1 MPDVPT
7 TPQNPSSPAL
17 SLRILA
23 SGPLSRP
30 ATSLRSLTSLSRPH
44 RAQDGSA
51 GKERLSVFPRQPSR
65 SSPSR
70 VQHNTSVAPTTPAPQ
85 AFSSPVDRPLKSS
98 LKCTRS
104 WSSRDAPTS
113 VLPSVDR
120 SILAAA
126 RKRVRFKDRDGPLE
140 SVCVFSPTG
149 RPSSIFS
156 LHSDSD
162 SGSDDDNDDRA
173 GPLRR
178 QWDSV
183 VAAAEPA
190 LVPLE
195 VADVISQIPS
205 LRTPATSFV
214 RLESITPIPPTRF
227 GQQPLLLHGI
237 VHVCNIAYEK
247 QVAARY
253 TLDDWRTTSE
263 IRACYANP
271 LPAGPA
277 RRSAAVP
284 VAPMNPSN
292 GALDQW
298 SFTIPLMLRAP
309 PADPPRT
316 LLLSVRFTVPGKGE
330 WWDDN
335 GGDNFRIVLSQ
346 LPSAGRGTV
355 GHGLPALG
363 IPLRPG
369 PGLSLP
375 SMWDVPF
382 VKNTAAE
389 FPRKPLAEPCSPNAQ
404 AAMAGTLPS
413 MVSWGAPIPTA
424 VSNRLLSVA

>member
-1 MPDVPT
+1 MPYVST
-7 TPQNPSSPAL
+7 APQNPSGPAL
-17 SLRILA
+17 SLCI
-23 SGPLSRP
+23 
-30 ATSLRSLTSLSRPH
+30 LTSLSRPH
-44 RAQDGSA
+44 RAQDHSVGE
-51 GKERLSVFPRQPSR
+51 ERLSVLPRQPSR
-65 SSPSR
+65 SR
-70 VQHNTSVAPTTPAPQ
+70 VNTPLPRTTPAPQ
-85 AFSSPVDRPLKSS
+85 AFSSPVDKPLKSS
-98 LKCTRS
+98 LKCTRP

-126 RKRVRFKDRDGPLE
+126 RKRVRFKDRDGHLE
-140 SVCVFSPTG
+140 SVCVFRPTE

-178 QWDSV
+178 QRDS
-183 VAAAEPA
+183 VAAAAKLA

-205 LRTPATSFV
+205 PRTPATSFV
-214 RLESITPIPPTRF
+214 RLESITPILPMRF
-227 GQQPLLLHGI
+227 GQPLLLHGI
-237 VHVCNIAYEK
+237 VHVRNIAHEK

-253 TLDDWRTTSE
+253 TLDDWGTTSE

-271 LPAGPA
+271 LPASPASPA
-277 RRSAAVP
+277 RRGAAVP
-284 VAPMNPSN
+284 GASINPRN
-292 GALDQW
+292 GAWDQY
-298 SFTIPLMLRAP
+298 SFTISLMLRAP

-335 GGDNFRIVLSQ
+335 GGDSFRIVLSQ
-346 LPSAGRGTV
+346 LPSAGRGTA
-355 GHGLPALG
+355 GHGQPAFGSPRLG
-363 IPLRPG
+363 SS

-375 SMWDVPF
+375 SMWDASF

-389 FPRKPLAEPCSPNAQ
+389 FPRKPLAVPSSANAQ
-404 AAMAGTLPS
+404 AAMAGALPS

-424 VSNRLLSVA
+424 ASD

>member
-1 MPDVPT
+1 MPYVLST
-7 TPQNPSSPAL
+7 TQNPSGSAPSPHV
-17 SLRILA
+17 
-23 SGPLSRP
+23 
-30 ATSLRSLTSLSRPH
+30 LTSLSRSH
-44 RAQDGSA
+44 WAQDHSV
-51 GKERLSVFPRQPSR
+51 GKEHLSVIPRQPTW
-65 SSPSR
+65 SR
-70 VQHNTSVAPTTPAPQ
+70 VQHNTPVPRTTSAPQ
-85 AFSSPVDRPLKSS
+85 AFSSLVDRPLKSS

-120 SILAAA
+120 SVLAAA
-126 RKRVRFKDRDGPLE
+126 RKRVRFKDTDGHLE
-140 SVCVFSPTG
+140 SVCVFRPTG

-173 GPLRR
+173 GSWRR
-178 QWDSV
+178 QRDSV

-205 LRTPATSFV
+205 PHIPSMCFV
-214 RLESITPIPPTRF
+214 RLESITPILPTRF

-237 VHVCNIAYEK
+237 VHVRNLAYEK

-253 TLDDWRTTSE
+253 TLDDWGTTSE

-271 LPAGPA
+271 LTAGLA
-277 RRSAAVP
+277 RRGAAVP
-284 VAPMNPSN
+284 SAPINLRN
-292 GALDQW
+292 GGWDQF
-298 SFTIPLMLRAP
+298 SFSIPLMLRAP

-316 LLLSVRFTVPGKGE
+316 LLLAVRFTVPGKGE
-330 WWDDN
+330 WWDNN

-346 LPSAGRGTV
+346 QPSAGRGTA
-355 GHGLPALG
+355 GHGQPALG
-363 IPLRPG
+363 PPRLGSG

-375 SMWDVPF
+375 SMWDLSF
-382 VKNTAAE
+382 VKNSAAE
-389 FPRKPLAEPCSPNAQ
+389 FPRKPLAVPCSANAQ
-404 AAMAGTLPS
+404 AAMAGALPS
-413 MVSWGAPIPTA
+413 TVSWGGPIPTA
-424 VSNRLLSVA
+424 MSNRPLPVA

>member
-1 MPDVPT
+1 MPYV
-7 TPQNPSSPAL
+7 PQNPSDPAP
-17 SLRILA
+17 SLHI
-23 SGPLSRP
+23 
-30 ATSLRSLTSLSRPH
+30 LTSLSRPH
-44 RAQDGSA
+44 RTQDHSV
-51 GKERLSVFPRQPSR
+51 GKERLSVLPRQPSR
-65 SSPSR
+65 SR
-70 VQHNTSVAPTTPAPQ
+70 VQHNTPLARTTPAPQ
-85 AFSSPVDRPLKSS
+85 AFSSPVDKPLKSS

-104 WSSRDAPTS
+104 WSSRDDPTP

-126 RKRVRFKDRDGPLE
+126 RKRVRFKDRDGHLE
-140 SVCVFSPTG
+140 SVCVFRPTE

-156 LHSDSD
+156 LHSDND

-178 QWDSV
+178 QRASV
-183 VAAAEPA
+183 TAAAEPA

-205 LRTPATSFV
+205 PCIPSMCFV
-214 RLESITPIPPTRF
+214 RLESITPILPTRF

-237 VHVCNIAYEK
+237 VHVRNILYEK

-253 TLDDWRTTSE
+253 TLDDWGTTSE

-277 RRSAAVP
+277 RRGAAVP
-284 VAPMNPSN
+284 GASIDPRN
-292 GALDQW
+292 GAWDQF

-316 LLLSVRFTVPGKGE
+316 LLLAVRFTVPGKGE
-330 WWDDN
+330 WWDNN

-346 LPSAGRGTV
+346 LPSTGSTA
-355 GHGLPALG
+355 GHGRPAFGPPCLG
-363 IPLRPG
+363 SG

-375 SMWDVPF
+375 SMWDVSF
-382 VKNTAAE
+382 VKNAAAE
-389 FPRKPLAEPCSPNAQ
+389 FPRKPCSANAQ
-404 AAMAGTLPS
+404 AAMAGALPS
-413 MVSWGAPIPTA
+413 MVSWGPPIPTSM
-424 VSNRLLSVA
+424 SNQPLPVA